1 MRIVENAKYVEPQQE
16 DFMARSKKRYQPPL
30 LRTFYRYRW
39 ILLLLVSLL
48 ATGGGALL
56 KGKVVSVH
64 DGDTL
69 TLFDNDLAFTKIR
82 LYGVD
87 TPESRQTGGQAATNA
102 LRSLILFQQV
112 EVTVVDKDRYGRS
125 VALVAL
131 ADKKDTKGDPLLVNE
146 ELVRQGHAW
155 VYGQYCKQPRCREWK
170 RLESRAREQRL
181 GLWRDNN
188 PIPPWRWRQNHR

>member
-1 MRIVENAKYVEPQQE
+1 MSR
-16 DFMARSKKRYQPPL
+16 KKNRYQL
-30 LRTFYRYRW
+30 NTLGFFYRYRW
-39 ILLLLVSLL
+39 LLFLLLSLL

-56 KGKVVSVH
+56 KGKVVMVH

-87 TPESRQTGGQAATNA
+87 TPEGRQAGGQAATNA
-102 LRSLILFQQV
+102 LRSLALFQRAKA
-112 EVTVVDKDRYGRS
+112 TVVNKDQYGRS
-125 VALVAL
+125 VALVTL
-131 ADKKDTKGDPLLVNE
+131 AEKKDKKGEPLLVNE

-170 RLESRAREQRL
+170 KMESRAREQRL
-181 GLWRDNN
+181 GLWQDNN
-188 PIPPWRWRQNHR
+188 PTPPWRWRQQNR